1 MTRSKLRF
9 LKTRDTLCELFLAAL
24 SNVRISEEIRT
35 LVTPRPQGR
44 PAYVPTDSYFAH
56 GLSPDE
62 IDYVADRVERYMR
75 VLSSVPW
82 QEDSPTMDRDLQ
94 TAAAMFD
101 AGLYFECHD
110 FLESLWRSAPRGE
123 REFLKALI
131 WACVAMYH
139 LERGN
144 RRGARNYIGRS
155 TAALRPYVHRGYG
168 IDVAGLIDSLL
179 RLKKVL
185 DSQDKGKANTPPLEP
200 PRMMQPRPPIR
211 RG

>member
-1 MTRSKLRF
+1 MTSSKLQF
-9 LKTRDTLCELFLAAL
+9 IKTRNTLCELFLAAL
-24 SNVRISEEIRT
+24 SDDRLRKEIGT
-35 LVTPRPQGR
+35 LVTPNPQGC
-44 PAYVPTDSYFAH
+44 PAYVPSDSYFAH

-75 VLSSVPW
+75 VRSSPLLK
-82 QEDSPTMDRDLQ
+82 EDSPTMDRDLQ
-94 TAAAMFD
+94 TAAAIFD

-110 FLESLWRSAPRGE
+110 FLEALWRRAPRKK

-144 RRGARNYIGRS
+144 RRGAHNYIERT

-179 RLKKVL
+179 ELREAL
-185 DSQDKGKANTPPLEP
+185 DTQAEGETNTTPPEP
-200 PRMMQPRPPIR
+200 PRMMRPHTPIH